1 MARCRL
7 LACLGVLSA
16 ASVHAHGGLMETQ
29 SYTSR
34 RGHPEDQLMGFTR
47 GTLISRDSGASWRW
61 VCAEAMGY
69 GGWQPESYVWLSG
82 GDILAATGKALLRSR
97 DGGCSWAPSPAFQDA
112 WVSSLAE
119 HPTNDSLLYV
129 ATGRPA
135 VTNLLYRSED
145 RGETW
150 TPTPLR
156 RDAVFSTVRVA
167 PSDPKRLYLSGWMGY
182 AMYLF
187 RSDDAGE
194 TWEDLPQSF
203 PLGLQDAYDLKLLLV
218 SPANPDVL
226 WVRVSSR
233 GSAGNILYTVLRS
246 DDGGRTLTSVLES
259 DDPLVNMDVS
269 ADGRTTWVATYTRL
283 YRGHEGESFLPLP
296 LPTGNA
302 CVTRVSG
309 VLYAC
314 GSTWLHEWALA
325 RSADEGTSWEPL
337 FSLREVQ
344 GVHQCPAGMPVREQ
358 CTGLWPQ
365 LAQQLGAPISPVPPD
380 AGTPEEEAPP
390 KSEGCGAATGSVGIA
405 PLLLFTLLRRATGRA
420 LPTGIPSCKYTGRS
434 RPPLARCKRGGP

>member
-1 MARCRL
+1 MKLHAMVPWRL

-34 RGHPEDQLMGFTR
+34 RGHPEDQLMGFTQ
-47 GTLISRDSGASWRW
+47 GTLISRDRGESWRW

-69 GGWQPESYVWLSG
+69 GSWPPERYVWLSG
-82 GDILAATGKALLRSR
+82 GDILTATGKALLRSR

-119 HPTNDSLLYV
+119 HPSDDTLLYV
-129 ATGRPA
+129 ATGRPS

-145 RGETW
+145 GGETW

-156 RDAVFSTVRVA
+156 REAVFSTVRVA
-167 PSDPKRLYLSGWMGY
+167 PSDPRRLYLSGWMGY

-194 TWEDLPQSF
+194 TWEDLPQAF
-203 PLGLQDAYDLKLLLV
+203 PPGLQDAYDLKLLAV
-218 SPANPDVL
+218 SPADPDVL

-233 GSAGNILYTVLRS
+233 GPAGNILSTVLRS
-246 DDGGRTLTSVLES
+246 DDGGRTLTSVLEL

-269 ADGRTTWVATYTRL
+269 DDGRTTWVATYNHL
-283 YRGHEGESFLPLP
+283 YRGREGESFFPLP

-302 CVTRVSG
+302 CVNRVGG

-314 GSTWLHEWALA
+314 GSTWLHDWALA

-344 GVHQCPAGMPVREQ
+344 GVHQCPVGTPVREQ
-358 CTGLWPQ
+358 CTRYWPQ
-365 LAQQLGAPISPVPPD
+365 LAGQLGAPVSPVSPD
-380 AGTPEEEAPP
+380 AGTPEGDAPP
-390 KSEGCGAATGSVGIA
+390 KPEGCSAAAGRAGLA
-405 PLLLFTLLRRATGRA
+405 PLLLLALMRRAGRREGN
-420 LPTGIPSCKYTGRS
+420 P
-434 RPPLARCKRGGP
+434 RPR

>member
-1 MARCRL
+1 MARWRL
-7 LACLGVLSA
+7 PACLGVLFA

-34 RGHPEDQLMGFTR
+34 RGHPEDQLMRFTR

-61 VCAEAMGY
+61 VCEEAMGY
-69 GGWQPESYVWLSG
+69 GSWPPERYVWLSG

-112 WVSSLAE
+112 WVASLAE
-119 HPTNDSLLYV
+119 HPTDDSLLYV

-145 RGETW
+145 GGETW
-150 TPTPLR
+150 TPTALR

-167 PSDPKRLYLSGWMGY
+167 PSDPKRLYLSGWKGY

-187 RSDDAGE
+187 RSDDAGG
-194 TWEDLPQSF
+194 TWADLPQSF
-203 PLGLQDAYDLKLLLV
+203 PLGLQDAYDLKLLSV

-233 GSAGNILYTVLRS
+233 SPAGTILHTVLRS
-246 DDGGRTLTSVLES
+246 EDGGRTLTSVLELD

-269 ADGRTTWVATYTRL
+269 ADGRTAWVATYNHL
-283 YRGHEGESFLPLP
+283 YRGREGEPFLSLP

-302 CVTRVSG
+302 CVTRVG
-309 VLYAC
+309 GDLYAC
-314 GSTWLHEWALA
+314 GSTWQHDWALA
-325 RSADEGTSWEPL
+325 RSADEGSSWEPL

-344 GVHQCPAGMPVREQ
+344 GVHQCPAGSPVREQ
-358 CTGLWPQ
+358 CTPLWPQ
-365 LAQQLGAPISPVPPD
+365 LAGQLGAPLSPESPD
-380 AGTPEEEAPP
+380 AGAPDGEAPP
-390 KSEGCGAATGSVGIA
+390 KPEGCGAAAGSAGLA
-405 PLLLFTLLRRATGRA
+405 PLLLLALMRRG
-420 LPTGIPSCKYTGRS
+420 
-434 RPPLARCKRGGP
+434 ARRYGQVCDEL